1 MTFSVI
7 PTYGQGY
14 KGLKNIDSLATKL
27 ETDGQ
32 DHPVIL
38 IKDENFGTQWNAK
51 NEDLYRMQLN
61 ALLQYPLCYS
71 CKMI

>member
-1 MTFSVI
+1 MVRDI
-7 PTYGQGY
+7 R
-14 KGLKNIDSLATKL
+14 GLKNIDSLATKL

-51 NEDLYRMQLN
+51 NDGVDTWIKFVWKSKQKVNR
-61 ALLQYPLCYS
+61 
-71 CKMI
+71 

>member
-1 MTFSVI
+1 LTFSVI

-14 KGLKNIDSLATKL
+14 KGLKNIDPLATKL

-38 IKDENFGTQWNAK
+38 ITDENFGTQWNAK
-51 NEDLYRMQLN
+51 NDGVDTWIKFVWKSKQKVNR
-61 ALLQYPLCYS
+61 
-71 CKMI
+71 